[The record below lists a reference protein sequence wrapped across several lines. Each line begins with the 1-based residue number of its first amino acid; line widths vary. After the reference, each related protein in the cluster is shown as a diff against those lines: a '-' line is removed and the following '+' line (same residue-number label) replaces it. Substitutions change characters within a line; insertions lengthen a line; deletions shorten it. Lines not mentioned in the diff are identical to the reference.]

1 MYTTNQIRELFGNEV
16 LKYLQDKNRGGI
28 SGEKG
33 STYENFYA
41 IYQIALLAQEVI
53 ETNREINFSSQIFVF
68 VDDLIIDRKGNTPLQ
83 HYQLKNSTSVS
94 WGSGLK
100 SISDD
105 FSKQQAL
112 NQAVSRD
119 SELHLVVSNLEL
131 RDKLNDSL
139 PEAIKSFSQ
148 VLYFPYES
156 DLMRV
161 IAQQLDFHAAIEYL
175 CAFENPDPDKVECVA
190 MVLLGAWAS
199 SDKSGVSILEVLK
212 KAQGV
217 TPSFIRSF
225 SQEWQLD
232 REVENILSRVED
244 LSYNLAKG
252 FLHWKYR
259 DGLEEGTLTY
269 SIDTE
274 RFMRFQKLIKKYK
287 PTTFE
292 ALEEFL
298 I

>member
-33 STYENFYA
+33 NTYENFYA
-41 IYQIALLAQEVI
+41 IYQIALLAQQII
-53 ETNREINFSSQIFVF
+53 ETNQEINFSSQIFVF
-68 VDDLIIDRKGNTPLQ
+68 VDDLIIDRKGSTPLQ

-100 SISDD
+100 SIADD
-105 FSKQQAL
+105 FNKQQVL
-112 NQAVSRD
+112 NQSVSRD

-156 DLMRV
+156 NLMRV
-161 IAQQLDFHAAIEYL
+161 IAQQLDFHTAIEYL
-175 CAFENPDPDKVECVA
+175 CAFENADPDKVECVA

-199 SDKSGVSILEVLK
+199 SGKSGVSIIWTLDK
-212 KAQGV
+212 K
-217 TPSFIRSF
+217 
-225 SQEWQLD
+225 
-232 REVENILSRVED
+232 
-244 LSYNLAKG
+244 K
-252 FLHWKYR
+252 
-259 DGLEEGTLTY
+259 
-269 SIDTE
+269 
-274 RFMRFQKLIKKYK
+274 
-287 PTTFE
+287 
-292 ALEEFL
+292 
-298 I
+298 

>member
-33 STYENFYA
+33 NTYENFYA
-41 IYQIALLAQEVI
+41 IYQIVLLAQEVI

-68 VDDLIIDRKGNTPLQ
+68 VDDLIIDRKGNTPFQ

-112 NQAVSRD
+112 NQSVSRD
-119 SELHLVVSNLEL
+119 SDLHLVVSNLEL

-156 DLMRV
+156 NLMRV
-161 IAQQLDFHAAIEYL
+161 IA
-175 CAFENPDPDKVECVA
+175 
-190 MVLLGAWAS
+190 
-199 SDKSGVSILEVLK
+199 
-212 KAQGV
+212 
-217 TPSFIRSF
+217 
-225 SQEWQLD
+225 
-232 REVENILSRVED
+232 
-244 LSYNLAKG
+244 
-252 FLHWKYR
+252 
-259 DGLEEGTLTY
+259 
-269 SIDTE
+269 
-274 RFMRFQKLIKKYK
+274 
-287 PTTFE
+287 
-292 ALEEFL
+292 
-298 I
+298 